1 MSQESDKIKI
11 KTATTNPPGTDG
23 DNLKNCYFLPTNYT
37 GKYILFDSTGTP
49 LVTSIMPIPGTL
61 PTGTSFTFQLG
72 PYTWWIPNP
81 LAGSEAFSIT
91 GTGSSAAVT
100 GSWYNNDT
108 SGHVLRADNDPSV
121 GGDPTGE
128 SGTFQGQAGQVVDA
142 EAEDA
147 ASAAKA

>member
-11 KTATTNPPGTDG
+11 RTATTNPPGSDG
-23 DNLKNCYFLPTNYT
+23 NDLKNCYFLPTNRT
-37 GKYILFDSTGTP
+37 NNYILFDSTGTP
-49 LVTSIMPIPGTL
+49 LVTSIMPIPASL
-61 PTGTSFTFQLG
+61 PTGTSFTFQLAG
-72 PYTWWIPNP
+72 FTWWIPNP

-91 GTGSSAAVT
+91 GTGSQAST
-100 GSWYNNDT
+100 SGSWYNNDT
-108 SGHVLRADNDPSV
+108 GTLRAAIDPSL

-142 EAEDA
+142 EEDA